1 MNKLILSPVER
12 EAEVNLGEI
21 HPGEILREDFLVP
34 MNLTAYR
41 LSKSIGVPQTRVAEI
56 LRGERSITAD
66 TAHRLARFFGT
77 SAQLWLGLQNQ
88 YDLEKA
94 EARNRAVY
102 EQIPSYA

>member
-1 MNKLILSPVER
+1 MEKAQTNEQAIIDLS
-12 EAEVNLGEI
+12 EI

-41 LSKSIGVPQTRVAEI
+41 LSKSIGVPQTRIAEI
-56 LRGERSITAD
+56 LKGERSITAD

-77 SAQLWLGLQNQ
+77 SAQLWLGLQNH

-94 EARNRAVY
+94 EAQNRVAY
-102 EQIPSYA
+102 EQIPAYV